1 MIMCAINL
9 MMDHFLMRDIIGK
22 VAREIVDDDMVIHYS
37 FVMFCKN
44 RGNILSGLPSGL
56 GYCVS

>member
-1 MIMCAINL
+1 
-9 MMDHFLMRDIIGK
+9 MMDHSLMRDIIGK
-22 VAREIVDDDMVIHYS
+22 VAREIVDNNMINHYS